1 MENKTPEIEIIV
13 PVNNVQTKP
22 TQVIIVQNRKSVGLA
37 FILTFFFGPL
47 GMLYSTVAG
56 GIIMFFLSIIIAIV
70 TFGFGLFITWPVCI
84 IWGTIAAS
92 QSNANI
98 QRINTRS

>member
-1 MENKTPEIEIIV
+1 MKYSPKQLRLLLYRIKKCRPRVYIN
-13 PVNNVQTKP
+13 
-22 TQVIIVQNRKSVGLA
+22 
-37 FILTFFFGPL
+37 ILFGPL

-56 GIIMFFLSIIIAIV
+56 GIIMFILSIIIAIV

-84 IWGTIAAS
+84 IWGTLAAS
-92 QSNANI
+92 QSNAQI

>member
-1 MENKTPEIEIIV
+1 MENKTPETEIIV
-13 PVNNVQTKP
+13 ANNDVQPKI
-22 TQVIIVQNRKSVGLA
+22 TQVIIVQNQKSVGLA

-56 GIIMFFLSIIIAIV
+56 GIIMFILSIIIAIV
-70 TFGFGLFITWPVCI
+70 TFGFGLFIKWPVCI
-84 IWGTIAAS
+84 IWGTLAAS
-92 QSNANI
+92 QSNAQI